1 MLYFEHFCEYLGK
14 LLRWHVRS
22 VSVYMRVMADEIVHL
37 RIPDKV
43 YTKLK
48 KIAEAEKR
56 PVANLLRY
64 VLIKFVEDA
73 NNGK

>member
-1 MLYFEHFCEYLGK
+1 
-14 LLRWHVRS
+14 
-22 VSVYMRVMADEIVHL
+22 MRVMADEIVHL